1 MGEIEC
7 AVMIA
12 RPCAEVFDYFLNPDQ
27 YVAKS
32 NPEVQS
38 VVRSPEGPTRPG
50 TTFLF
55 RHTGRP
61 RQTRSRFTTVVPD
74 REIRFDGEV
83 GPLRPQCV
91 LIFAP
96 TADGTELTM
105 QADPKPIGPLRIL
118 SPSSRAK
125 APSYGRR
132 DCSEPRSGWNPPLP
146 TVRQKST
153 SGTPASLCSAF
164 ALRHH
169 DRRGRPTTTR
179 RPGFATRDQALDLR
193 LQHRGTQTGHDR
205 LRGPIQFGKGGRAR
219 HGPHQ
224 SQASATSETRSSC

>member
-1 MGEIEC
+1 MGKIEC
-7 AVMIA
+7 TVMIA

-91 LIFAP
+91 LTFAP
-96 TADGTELTM
+96 TGDGTELTL

-118 SPSSRAK
+118 SPLITRKGTQLWAQRLQRAK
-125 APSYGRR
+125 EWLES
-132 DCSEPRSGWNPPLP
+132 
-146 TVRQKST
+146 
-153 SGTPASLCSAF
+153 SA
-164 ALRHH
+164 
-169 DRRGRPTTTR
+169 T
-179 RPGFATRDQALDLR
+179 
-193 LQHRGTQTGHDR
+193 
-205 LRGPIQFGKGGRAR
+205 
-219 HGPHQ
+219 HGP
-224 SQASATSETRSSC
+224 SEVDIRYSS